1 MKNEITVDNL
11 IITLQ
16 ECLEYAYKL
25 KYEGENEH
33 QDLGSLIDSIKDSIN
48 ELS

>member
-1 MKNEITVDNL
+1 MTVENL
-11 IITLQ
+11 IMTLQ
-16 ECLEYAYKL
+16 ECLENAYKL

>member
-1 MKNEITVDNL
+1 MKNEITIETL
-11 IITLQ
+11 IMTLQ

-33 QDLGSLIDSIKDSIN
+33 QDLGSLIDSIRDSIKS
-48 ELS
+48 LS

>member
-1 MKNEITVDNL
+1 MKNEITIETL
-11 IITLQ
+11 IMTLQ

-33 QDLGSLIDSIKDSIN
+33 KDLGSLIDSIKDSIN